1 MSKQYT
7 FKLNLNGLRE
17 LMKSGDMQNILNSA
31 SSEIANKCGEDWEVE
46 SAHPLSYTAITS
58 VRATTIKARRSN
70 NKHNTLEKAVR
81 STKV

>member
-1 MSKQYT
+1 MSKDVV
-7 FKLNLNGLRE
+7 FKLDLKGLRE
-17 LMKSGDMQNILNSA
+17 LMKSDEMKDVLNSA
-31 SSEIANKCGEDWEVE
+31 SSHIAASCGEDWEVE

-58 VRATTIKARRSN
+58 VRATTIRARMSN